1 MCIKQGKKKTMKR
14 RKEDDLVIRWV
25 GKEWNWYGW
34 MGGRMGMEL
43 GGVGGKQRF
52 LHGMKF

>member
-1 MCIKQGKKKTMKR
+1 MCIKQGKKKTIKR

-43 GGVGGKQRF
+43 GGGGGKQRF